1 MLRFSFIFFLLITCG
16 GYKSLSQIRAKAIS
30 YKVEIDLEVFAPQ
43 YVEESDSET
52 TICRFEVDAYYTNE
66 ELKTMARIIE
76 RPGDFDV
83 TIRQRYYQL
92 KSSDEYNVD
101 FVQSSILV
109 KKSQV
114 VKPKPTGNTKVILG
128 YKCAEYV
135 FTDHRGIRMSVWVT
149 DKLQRNICP
158 SGNYSLKGTALEV
171 AASNGV
177 HYVATDFAE
186 GELDSTFFD
195 LPANFQTETVDLAG
209 SAKGK

>member
-1 MLRFSFIFFLLITCG
+1 MLRFSFVFFLLITCG
-16 GYKSLSQIRAKAIS
+16 SYKSLCQIRAKAIS
-30 YKVEIDLEVFAPQ
+30 YKVEIDLEVFAPH

-52 TICRFEVDAYYTNE
+52 TICRFEVDTYYTNE
-66 ELKTMARIIE
+66 EVKTIARIIE

-92 KSSDEYNVD
+92 KSNDEYNID
-101 FVQSSILV
+101 FVQSSILL
-109 KKSQV
+109 KKSQT

-128 YKCAEYV
+128 YKCAEHV

-149 DKLQRNICP
+149 DKLPRNICP

-195 LPANFQTETVDLAG
+195 LPTNFQTETVDLAV